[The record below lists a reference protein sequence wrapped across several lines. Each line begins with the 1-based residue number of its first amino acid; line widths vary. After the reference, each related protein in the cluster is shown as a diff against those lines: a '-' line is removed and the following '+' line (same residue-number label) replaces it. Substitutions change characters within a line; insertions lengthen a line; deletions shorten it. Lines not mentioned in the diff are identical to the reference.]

1 MCSVCFIERSF
12 TYRLYGSA
20 IFNPIIVT
28 YFDKEQI
35 WLLSLE
41 KLSDWMMVRATKLFR
56 SIQPKSLLSLL
67 KSHSPDLMNF
77 MTEINEAKLQDVG
90 YVLLSDIYKTRCL
103 NVFGL
108 VKSFVCRQQQSGWF
122 SVKMSIV
129 DWKIGWDNPVQCYIT
144 MSESRKFTAS
154 KGNVVRLRRIGCDGD
169 TELYLYGSTDSFGF
183 SVDVWSENCEQ
194 SLSKANCWHGYCPE
208 SEFELEMIEEL
219 HEWYKTFAKQL
230 ADRSSVVSNSRES
243 FKTLNEFSA
252 GNYGNVIV
260 QIVASGPSLKNNG
273 WILRVWDGSSP
284 ATSFKLDSVNID
296 GFAADEELSLKAEN
310 FAADVFLYD
319 EHCTV
324 AKALKPGDFV
334 ILYNL
339 HLYYPYGGRSNCQFT
354 MHSGNSYGR
363 RVQLISADDELV
375 NSVKI
380 NIIIFMKITNEFYET
395 YDTTTVYSIYFNGS
409 VMSGG

>member
-1 MCSVCFIERSF
+1 MMHTEVMRSVCFIERSF

-41 KLSDWMMVRATKLFR
+41 RLM
-56 SIQPKSLLSLL
+56 KSQSR
-67 KSHSPDLMNF
+67 DLMNF
-77 MTEINEAKLQDVG
+77 VTEIDEAKLEDAG

-103 NVFGL
+103 NVLGL
-108 VKSFVCRQQQSGWF
+108 VKSFVCRQQQSGRF
-122 SVKMSIV
+122 SAKMSIV
-129 DWKIGWDNPVQCYIT
+129 DWKTGWDNPVQCYIT
-144 MSESRKFTAS
+144 MSEPRKFTAS
-154 KGNVVRLRRIGCDGD
+154 KGNVVRLRRIGCNGD
-169 TELYLYGSTDSFGF
+169 TELYLYGNTDCFGF
-183 SVDVWSENCEQ
+183 SVDVWCENCEQ

-252 GNYGNVIV
+252 GNYGNAIV

-284 ATSFKLDSVNID
+284 ATSFKSDIVNID

-324 AKALKPGDFV
+324 AKALK
-334 ILYNL
+334 YW
-339 HLYYPYGGRSNCQFT
+339 NCLSLEITTPPVKQ
-354 MHSGNSYGR
+354 GNTPIPECAIIGR
-363 RVQLISADDELV
+363 RQGGLV
-375 NSVKI
+375 TFST
-380 NIIIFMKITNEFYET
+380 M
-395 YDTTTVYSIYFNGS
+395 
-409 VMSGG
+409 

>member
-1 MCSVCFIERSF
+1 MMHTEIMCSVCFIERSF

-41 KLSDWMMVRATKLFR
+41 KLSDWMMV
-56 SIQPKSLLSLL
+56 
-67 KSHSPDLMNF
+67 
-77 MTEINEAKLQDVG
+77 G

-108 VKSFVCRQQQSGWF
+108 VKSFVCRQQQGGWF

-296 GFAADEELSLKAEN
+296 GFTADEELSLKAEN

-375 NSVKI
+375 NSYWNCLSLEITTPPVKQGNPLI
-380 NIIIFMKITNEFYET
+380 PECAII
-395 YDTTTVYSIYFNGS
+395 GRRQ
-409 VMSGG
+409 GGLVTFLTL

>member
-1 MCSVCFIERSF
+1 MLLTEIMRSVCFIEQSF

-41 KLSDWMMVRATKLFR
+41 RLKCLKM
-56 SIQPKSLLSLL
+56 
-67 KSHSPDLMNF
+67 KSHSRDLMNF
-77 MTEINEAKLQDVG
+77 VTEINEAKLEDAG

-103 NVFGL
+103 NVLGL
-108 VKSFVCRQQQSGWF
+108 VKSSVCRQQQSGRF
-122 SVKMSIV
+122 SAKMSIV
-129 DWKIGWDNPVQCYIT
+129 DWKTGWDNPVQCYIT

-154 KGNVVRLRRIGCDGD
+154 KGNVVRLRRIGCNGD
-169 TELYLYGSTDSFGF
+169 TELYLYGNTDCFGF
-183 SVDVWSENCEQ
+183 SVDVWCENCEQ

-243 FKTLNEFSA
+243 FMTLNEFSA
-252 GNYGNVIV
+252 GNYGNAVV

-284 ATSFKLDSVNID
+284 ATSFKLDIVNID

-339 HLYYPYGGRSNCQFT
+339 HLYYPYGGKSSCQFT

-375 NSVKI
+375 KSVKI
-380 NIIIFMKITNEFYET
+380 NIIILMKITNEFYET
-395 YDTTTVYSIYFNGS
+395 YDTTTVYSIYFNGA